1 MRIDI
6 RNSLNKLDYDTNNR
20 FDLLNRYNV
29 ANLSQEQKQGLA
41 KAISNGASAREVNTF
56 MNKELKQK

>member
-6 RNSLNKLDYDTNNR
+6 RNSLNQMDYDTNNR

-41 KAISNGASAREVNTF
+41 KAISNGASAREVNIF
-56 MNKELKQK
+56 MNKETKQK